1 MTIIKSVNLNQ
12 NKNLSALFELNPKVI
27 KINNIDNIK
36 LDELQIFE
44 PKPLIKQK
52 VIDNKNIL
60 KQNIHNKKIQP
71 LGNIN
76 FKIFGKNFIY
86 KKNIKNSNFESLQD
100 NFYNILNP
108 PLFYENLKLFKPLW
122 ETQVKGIK
130 FLVSNEV
137 ALLADDPGLG
147 KTIQS
152 ILAMR
157 ILFRDQL
164 IKRALIIAPKST
176 IGSEIDISKDGKP
189 NQWLGHLKYWAK
201 ELRVYTVLSEFR
213 KDKEFKPRGKFRRFR
228 RRSIST
234 NYNTLTYSMLRQKD
248 WQSDA
253 HVFVSTYGQIRND
266 IQNNAVPLDM
276 FDLIILDEVHNV
288 KNPSS
293 QQSLALRELTSK
305 FKWGLSGT
313 PVQNYPRELYGIFQF
328 LHPQKFPN
336 LYKDEYEKLTEK
348 DVTKIT
354 KSYFLRRTKS
364 KDELPPKS
372 RSNHWLML
380 THEQQIN
387 YKKRYK
393 IRRDKLIDLLDKNKS
408 KYQTRQSIF
417 AALIDLLQICN
428 FSPTDFSSNKINLVR
443 EILQDASINNEKT
456 IIFSRFLDY
465 GINRIEK
472 DLLENK
478 MLPLSLKGDMSYYER
493 NSVLNLFKTN
503 TNHNILCS
511 TIFVG
516 GVGLNIPEASVI
528 IHFDHWW
535 NPAVMWQAEDR
546 AHRFG
551 QTKEVKV
558 HSFFT
563 KDTIEEKIF
572 NLLKSKEKMI
582 NNIMSRLGTEEAIM
596 EIEKQIDDDD
606 LMSIFEI

>member
-1 MTIIKSVNLNQ
+1 MTIIKTVSLNQ
-12 NKNLSALFELNPKVI
+12 NRNINALLEINSRLI
-27 KINNIDNIK
+27 KISNVNNLKFNEIK
-36 LDELQIFE
+36 IFE
-44 PKPLIKQK
+44 SKPIIKQNHISK
-52 VIDNKNIL
+52 KNIL
-60 KQNIHNKKIQP
+60 KNITYNKKIKLLENINLKIFRKNFIHNKKI
-71 LGNIN
+71 NN
-76 FKIFGKNFIY
+76 SKFEKI
-86 KKNIKNSNFESLQD
+86 ESKFQK
-100 NFYNILNP
+100 ILNP
-108 PLFYENLKLFKPLW
+108 PLFFENLKLFKPLW
-122 ETQVKGIK
+122 ETQVEGIK

-157 ILFRDQL
+157 ILFKEQK
-164 IKRALIIAPKST
+164 IKKALIIAPKST
-176 IGSEIDISKDGKP
+176 IGSESQISKDGKP

-201 ELRVYTVLSEFR
+201 ELDVYTVLSEFR
-213 KDKEFKPRGKFRRFR
+213 KDKEFRPRGKFRRFR
-228 RRSIST
+228 RRTFST
-234 NYNTLTYSMLRQKD
+234 NYNTLSYSMLRLKD
-248 WQSDA
+248 WQSDS

-276 FDLIILDEVHNV
+276 FDLIILDEVHNI

-293 QQSLALRELTSK
+293 QQSLALRELNCK

-328 LHPQKFPN
+328 LYPQKFPN
-336 LYKDEYEKLTEK
+336 LYKDEYEKLTEE

-372 RSNHWLML
+372 RSYHWLTL

-387 YKKRYK
+387 YKQRYK
-393 IRRDKLIDLLDKNKS
+393 IRRDRLIDLLDKNKS

-443 EILQDASINNEKT
+443 EIIQDALINNEKT

-472 DLLENK
+472 DLLNNN
-478 MLPLSLKGDMSYYER
+478 MSPLALKGEMSHYER
-493 NSVLNLFKTN
+493 NSILDLFKTN
-503 TNHNILCS
+503 KNHNILCS

-516 GVGLNIPEASVI
+516 GVGLNIPEASVV

-563 KDTIEEKIF
+563 KNTVEEKIY

-582 NNIMSRLGTEEAIM
+582 NSIMATLGTEEAIM
-596 EIEKQIDDDD
+596 EIDKQIDDSD
-606 LMSIFEI
+606 LLSIFEI